1 MKTQFITLCTVLI
14 IFLAF
19 AGCNI
24 YDFTAGDDDNKSLIE
39 EGKDLLREGDYD
51 GAFDK
56 FDEALDNDPNNSE
69 IRYLHAKAAM
79 RRTGVNTISIATE
92 LSTFQTES
100 GKLPFMDTAPDK
112 WPNERANALYE
123 GILIAKE
130 DLNQITDS
138 VATGSIKP
146 KDIRM
151 DLVVALSVNGIL
163 LFRDTN
169 GDEHIN
175 ENDIQLDV
183 FFNGGEFN
191 IRDLGTL
198 IDSMDADGINNLIEN
213 VGDLLDNGGEQIE
226 NFLEELTEEDD
237 SSGINEGALGN
248 VIDKIKDGADE
259 YKIEI
264 GVDND
269 HDGMIDEEYLDNIDN
284 DADGRID
291 EDSNGRP
298 GP

>member
-1 MKTQFITLCTVLI
+1 MKITISTLFIPLVCA
-14 IFLAF
+14 FLLTS
-19 AGCNI
+19 CNI
-24 YDFTAGDDDNKSLIE
+24 YDFTAASDDTKSLIE
-39 EGKDLLREGDYD
+39 EGKDLLRKGDYD

-56 FDEALDNDPNNSE
+56 FSEALDNDPNNSE

-79 RRTGVNTISIATE
+79 RRTGVNTITIATE
-92 LSTFQTES
+92 ISTFQTES
-100 GKLPFMDTAPDK
+100 GKLPFMDPAQDK

-123 GILIAKE
+123 GILIANE
-130 DLNQITDS
+130 DLMLITDS

-163 LFRDTN
+163 IFRDTN
-169 GDEHIN
+169 GDHHIN

-183 FFNGGEFN
+183 FFNNGQLN
-191 IRDLGTL
+191 IKDLGTL
-198 IDSMDADGINNLIEN
+198 IDSMDADGINNLIET

-226 NFLEELTEEDD
+226 KFLEELTEDDD
-237 SSGINEGALGN
+237 SSGINEGALDN
-248 VIDKIKDGADE
+248 VIDKIKNGANE

-284 DADGRID
+284 DGDARID